1 MRRVIIV
8 LVLVSF
14 FYIGI
19 RGAWA
24 APIGILSNSSHYYS
38 EIGTAID
45 KLLGSPYT
53 SSQFTIDY
61 TTASTDPCS
70 SGNTVFAGYD
80 PAVAVGTNS
89 NFEYCNSSDATTS
102 PQFPFQIFTTSFT
115 GYTGDSIPEYNAFS
129 SYNITDNYAFTNE
142 LTSGDIQEPPTLYTA
157 PGNAAFGS
165 GAGVEWTL
173 NQSVYCGTD
182 TTLSCLTAAN
192 SGVMGWLLYEHPT
205 WNLFDVKAAMRQSGT
220 NWATGYSPS
229 TYGFGVVTATT
240 TNMLT
245 DSQIL
250 LQPPEATATTIQNT
264 LGMQITFTVFP
275 FRQTRRVKDVLF
287 EFATTTPGF
296 EENELTLSQ
305 IQGLG
310 GEEVMQYMGTTATST
325 LTPIYM
331 PVNNAHF
338 VWFTADNST
347 DSLAHFSRIDTYNVL
362 GPISQGGISFAS
374 ASANNAIST
383 TTSPVFTW
391 KDANGD
397 IGVSKYELYI
407 DGILNRDNIFG
418 TSTTP
423 TSPLSVGSHTWYVEA
438 VNGGVTATTTTFTI
452 NVIPGYAPGHTFYVD
467 NVLGNDNN
475 PGSQAL
481 PWATLTKAG
490 ETAQPGDSV
499 VIIKNVGDPYRET
512 LSPVYSGTAS
522 DPITFEG
529 VDAAHKPE
537 IWGSNDVS
545 FGSNNGSGDWSVYS
559 GTIYQKPVATQP
571 NIVAVGPS
579 IESLTT
585 RTATSSIAALT
596 PGTWFWSSG
605 VLYYDLASGESITAL
620 HIEAGA
626 RSSGIRSTDSASG
639 IVYKNIIVRY
649 ANQTGVNL
657 GSGSTAQNLG
667 VYDSNTGIEVSAG
680 STVNYCVAADNLSN
694 GILNYYQNNV
704 SITHTLMYGNGG
716 DGLNIALYGGE
727 TSTVQNDISAG
738 NAGYPF
744 DYSGVASGFNL
755 DASNNSW
762 DVANDPAWDTYAG
775 TDNQALLD
783 PLFVST
789 STDDFSLQTF
799 SPDIDSGTSPAEFT
813 TDFLGNPIY
822 GIPDI
827 GAYEYQP
834 PYTITSGS
842 VPVGGSF
849 RVYGNGNYRMLMATS
864 SSATAH
870 LTIAPPGGFSATNYD
885 QWLDVTVNTWNTS
898 GNYAKSWTAT
908 SSQATAIVQTI
919 GDLASSSWY
928 TVSVDGVA
936 SMTLESDASGN
947 LTYTYEGGW
956 STAHTFAVN
965 QAVNGA
971 APLTLSAPSD
981 NATESVSAPL
991 SWNWNASDGSGVAK
1005 YQLYVDNSLVIDA
1018 IVPTATSV
1026 SIPRTISCNEL
1037 HSWYIQAVD
1046 SSGNT
1051 ADSGTRHFTI
1061 PCGSI
1066 DVAAEY
1072 PLNNLTASP
1081 ALTGTST
1088 VSLETTATEPITSS
1102 SSPASS
1108 VSALTNIQIQSIL
1121 SLLSSFGADAGTLAR
1136 VDAALTGTSAP
1147 QLNASTA
1154 QSCSFARNLTVGKKG
1169 SDVICLQQ
1177 TLIKDGYKI
1186 AAGATGYFGPETRTA
1201 VSLWQKAHDVIPA
1214 YGYFGPLSRNRWAQG

>member
-1 MRRVIIV
+1 MRRIIV
-8 LVLVSF
+8 LVLISF

-24 APIGILSNSSHYYS
+24 APIGILSNSNHYYS

-45 KLLGSPYT
+45 KLLGSSYT

-61 TTASTDPCS
+61 TDYTIASTDTCS
-70 SGNTVFAGYD
+70 SSNTIFAGYD
-80 PAVAVGTNS
+80 PTVAVGTTS
-89 NFEYCNSSDATTS
+89 GFLYCNSSDATTS

-115 GYTGDSIPEYNAFS
+115 GYSGDSVPKYNTFS
-129 SYNITDNYAFTNE
+129 DYNITDNYAFTNE

-157 PGNAAFGS
+157 PGGVAFGS

-173 NQSVYCGTD
+173 DQPVYCGTD
-182 TTLSCLTAAN
+182 ATLSCLTAAN
-192 SGVMGWLLYEHPT
+192 AGVMGWLLYEHPT

-250 LQPPEATATTIQNT
+250 LQPPEAAATTIQNT

-305 IQGLG
+305 IQDLG
-310 GEEVMQYMGTTATST
+310 GEKVMQYIGTTATST

-347 DSLAHFSRIDTYNVL
+347 DNLAHFSRIDTYNVL
-362 GPISQGGISFAS
+362 GPISQEGISFAS
-374 ASANNAIST
+374 APANNAIST
-383 TTSPVFTW
+383 TTSPTFTW
-391 KDANGD
+391 EDANGD
-397 IGVSKYELYI
+397 IGVSKYELYV
-407 DGILNRDNIFG
+407 DGTLNKDNIFG

-423 TSPLSVGSHTWYVEA
+423 ASPLSVGSHTWYVEA
-438 VNGGVTATTTTFTI
+438 VNGGVTATTTTRTI
-452 NVIPGYAPGHTFYVD
+452 NIIPGYVPGHTFYVD
-467 NVLGNDNN
+467 NVLGSDNN

-490 ETAQPGDSV
+490 EAVQPGDSV
-499 VIIKNVGDPYRET
+499 VIVKNVNDPYRET

-529 VDAAHKPE
+529 IDAAHKPE

-545 FGSNNGSGDWSVYS
+545 WGSNNGSGDWSVYS

-579 IESLTT
+579 IGSLTM
-585 RTATSSIAALT
+585 RTAASSTAALT

-605 VLYYDLASGESITAL
+605 TLYYELANGEDITSL

-626 RSSGIRSTDSASG
+626 RSYGISSTYTSG

-649 ANQTGVNL
+649 ANKIGVNL
-657 GSGSTAQNLG
+657 GGSTAQNLG
-667 VYDSNTGIEVSAG
+667 VYDSDTGIGVSAG
-680 STVNYCVAADNLSN
+680 SAVNYCVAADNLSN

-716 DGLNIALYGGE
+716 DGLNINLYGGE
-727 TSTVQNDISAG
+727 ASTVQNDISAG

-744 DYSGVASGFNL
+744 DLSTVIFGFSVNASH
-755 DASNNSW
+755 NSW
-762 DVANDPAWDTYAG
+762 DVANDPEWATYSG

-799 SPDIDSGTSPAEFT
+799 SPDIDSGTSLTGFA

-822 GIPDI
+822 GTPDI

-849 RVYGNGNYRMLMATS
+849 RVYGNGNYRMLTATS
-864 SSATAH
+864 SSVTAH
-870 LTIAPPGGFSATNYD
+870 LTIAPPGGFSSTNYD

-908 SSQATAIVQTI
+908 SSQATSIVQTI

-936 SMTLESDASGN
+936 SMTLESDANGN
-947 LTYTYEGGW
+947 LTYTYAGGW
-956 STAHTFAVN
+956 STAHTFTVN

-981 NATESVSAPL
+981 DATESVSAPL
-991 SWNWNASDGSGVAK
+991 SWNWNVSDGSGVAK
-1005 YQLYVDNSLVIDA
+1005 YQLYVDNSLAIDA

-1046 SSGNT
+1046 GSGNA

-1061 PCGSI
+1061 PCGGIS
-1066 DVAAEY
+1066 VVAEY
-1072 PLNNLTASP
+1072 PLSNPVASP
-1081 ALTGTST
+1081 VLTGTST
-1088 VSLETTATEPITSS
+1088 ALLKTNTTEPTAS

-1121 SLLSSFGADAGTLAR
+1121 SLLSSFGADAGTLAK

-1147 QLNASTA
+1147 RVNVSIA
-1154 QSCSFARNLTVGKKG
+1154 QPCSFARNLTIGKKG
-1169 SDVICLQQ
+1169 DDVTCLQQ
-1177 TLIKDGYKI
+1177 ALIKDGYRI
-1186 AAGATGYFGPETRTA
+1186 AAGATGYFGSETRTA

-1214 YGYFGPLSRNRWAQG
+1214 YGYFGPLSRERWAKE